1 MLPKRKNRQIIDLKP
16 INRFVEFLFQADE
29 HSTIDINE
37 RATLPPTPIGK
48 DVLRA
53 QMEMIRGESSLVD
66 RSLIPADFTLSELGQ
81 DILETQAEF
90 ALRRKSFE
98 ELAEQRFEPVD
109 EQAIFQ
115 NFQQTR
121 LEKESETIPPFNPK
135 GARLLRRVPEGS
147 KRELQVSKDFRL
159 RTTQRRQV
167 AQINRQLEIDEEAIR
182 REFDDENIGALLGQP
197 EPRFTIDSGEISSD
211 QSVSGV
217 MDSTLDID

>member
-1 MLPKRKNRQIIDLKP
+1 M
-16 INRFVEFLFQADE
+16 NRFVEFLFQEDE
-29 HSTIDINE
+29 HSTIDLSE
-37 RATLPPTPIGK
+37 RAILPPTPIGK

-90 ALRRKSFE
+90 ALRRESFE
-98 ELAEQRFEPVD
+98 KLAEQRFEPVD
-109 EQAIFQ
+109 EQAIFE

-121 LEKESETIPPFNPK
+121 LQQEEETIPPFQPK
-135 GARLLRRVPEGS
+135 GARLLRRVPEGA
-147 KRELQVSKDFRL
+147 KKELQASKDFRL

-167 AQINRQLEIDEEAIR
+167 TRINRQMEFDEDAIR
-182 REFDDENIGALLGQP
+182 REFDDENTQGLLGGP
-197 EPRFTIDSGEISSD
+197 EISPRFTIDADEISSD